1 MAKRVL
7 IIEDNKEIRLLEEK
21 LLERFGYEV
30 LEAADAKEGMRLAK
44 EAKPDIVIMD
54 IRLPSKKRGIGA
66 ARILRG
72 QDQTKDIPII
82 FVTGC
87 DIKAVAGE
95 IKNISKCGYVSK
107 PFRVEDLLAE
117 IERMQNSN

>member
-7 IIEDNKEIRLLEEK
+7 IIEDNQDVRLFEEK

-30 LEAADAKEGMRLAK
+30 LKAAGAQEGTRLAK
-44 EAKPDIVIMD
+44 EEKPDIVIMD

-72 QDQTKDIPII
+72 QEETKDTPII

-87 DIKAVAGE
+87 DMQAVAGE
-95 IKNISKCGYVSK
+95 IKNIPNCGYVTK
-107 PFRVEDLLAE
+107 PFRAEDLLAE
-117 IERMQNSN
+117 IERMQSG